1 MNKVPVNVNGECTLN
16 INNSCVYQPSGGR
29 RKRAPGEPLSKPV
42 SGSER
47 LRPDKEMTGM
57 TAAPVKR
64 RRGSPE
70 ATRPAVPSPCETR
83 ARGRT
88 GATGLTPRPALS
100 PPAPPARRSKTQ
112 LKRKKNKKLV
122 RVSPGSL
129 TLFIL
134 ITTAARGP
142 EEKSSFA
149 TRGRWKKDL
158 ANKQLKPV

>member
-1 MNKVPVNVNGECTLN
+1 MNIGPVNVNGKCTLN
-16 INNSCVYQPSGGR
+16 INNSCIYQPSGGR
-29 RKRAPGEPLSKPV
+29 RKRASGEPLSKHV

-57 TAAPVKR
+57 TAAPIKCR
-64 RRGSPE
+64 LGSPE

-88 GATGLTPRPALS
+88 GATRLTPRPALS
-100 PPAPPARRSKTQ
+100 PPRPPARRSKTQ
-112 LKRKKNKKLV
+112 LKRKKNKT
-122 RVSPGSL
+122 GASL
-129 TLFIL
+129 SGVADFVYFDHNCSSGLQQ
-134 ITTAARGP
+134 
-142 EEKSSFA
+142 KSSFT